1 MNKAM
6 LVGRLGKD
14 PETVDVQRKNK
25 DDTTITKFSLATQKG
40 KDAETQWHNIVAWGK
55 TGTVLQEYVKKG
67 DQLAIEGEIRNG
79 SHEKDGRKVYTSE
92 INLDTFTFIGGKSN
106 NNDSDT
112 EDEPPF

>member
-1 MNKAM
+1 MNRAM

-14 PETVDVQRKNK
+14 PETSEVK
-25 DDTTITKFSLATQKG
+25 DTTVTKFTLATQRG
-40 KDAETQWHNIVAWGK
+40 KDAPTQWHNIVAWGK
-55 TGTVLQEYVKKG
+55 RGETLQQYVKKG

-79 SHEKDGRKVYTSE
+79 SYEKDGRTVYTSE
-92 INLDTFTFIGGKSN
+92 INLDSFTFIGGKSN